1 MLVWLG
7 IVVRKVSELS
17 LTTLLIGN
25 VCVILHYAKDSMIR
39 KYLMLCN
46 YTGVTNYSSVGR

>member
-7 IVVRKVSELS
+7 IVIQKVSDLS
-17 LTTLLIGN
+17 LTTILIGN
-25 VCVILHYAKDSMIR
+25 VRVILYYVKDLMIR

-46 YTGVTNYSSVGR
+46 YTGVITYCSVGR